1 MHETWLNIKSNK
13 IPNIIAVTT
22 IAIALSIFG
31 FFFLF
36 LINFHSIIDSWEE
49 RVNIV
54 LYLKEQSSKE
64 DLKTIKNYL
73 ASKKEV
79 DSISYISKERAL
91 EEFKTRI
98 GDKKTI
104 LEGLETNP
112 LPSSF
117 VVKLKKDYRE
127 SIFIKDFVRDVRMLQ
142 AVEDIEYGRDWVEKF
157 EIFTHIIQMITLVV
171 GGLLGLASILIIY
184 NTIKLTVYSRKE
196 EIEIM
201 KLVGATHRFIKGPF
215 IIEGMIQGTI
225 AALLSLLTLWIL
237 YKTFIVQITAPMGNL
252 LGLKQILFFNIYLA
266 LIFIFISLILGTIGS
281 SLAIGRV
288 LKI

>member
-13 IPNIIAVTT
+13 TPNIIAVIT

-31 FFFLF
+31 LFFLI
-36 LINFHSIIDSWEE
+36 LINFHSIIDSWGE

-54 LYLKEQSSKE
+54 LYLKEQSSQK

-73 ASKKEV
+73 ASKKEI

-91 EEFKTRI
+91 EEFKTRL
-98 GDKKTI
+98 GDNNTI

-117 VVKLKKDYRE
+117 VVKLKKEYRN
-127 SIFIKDFVRDVRMLQ
+127 SIFINNFVKDARRLQ
-142 AVEDIEYGRDWVEKF
+142 AVEDVEYGRDWVEKF
-157 EIFTHIIQMITLVV
+157 EIFKSIIQMITFVM
-171 GGLLGLASILIIY
+171 GGLLGLAIILIIY
-184 NTIKLTVYSRKE
+184 NTIKLTVYSRRE

-215 IIEGMIQGTI
+215 VIGGMIQGTI
-225 AALLSLLTLWIL
+225 AALLSLLTLWVL
-237 YKTFIVQITAPMGNL
+237 YKTFIVQITAPIGNL
-252 LGLKQILFFNIYLA
+252 LGLKQILFFNTYLA
-266 LIFIFISLILGTIGS
+266 LIFIFISFILGTIGS
-281 SLAIGRV
+281 FLAIGRV